1 MSLKCSKGKCDV
13 IILCIKPK
21 KKKNVFAAG
30 NTLMVKPSGLENK
43 NKKST

>member
-1 MSLKCSKGKCDV
+1 MWCDNFV
-13 IILCIKPK
+13 YKTK
-21 KKKNVFAAG
+21 KKIVFAAG